1 MNKEID
7 PNELWDILDED
18 VDYKKAVEASADLD
32 SIIKR
37 IIRYYKEFN
46 VFDSPDLVSELSLG
60 LGHLIKSS
68 KFIEEYVEDIVEDRR
83 AQHFLDNYDPT
94 EEEIESMIKP
104 RKWHGQEM

>member
-7 PNELWDILDED
+7 HDKLWDIIDED
-18 VDYKKAVEASADLD
+18 VDYKEAVEASIDLD

-37 IIRYYKEFN
+37 IIRYYEQFN
-46 VFDSPDLVSELSLG
+46 PFDSPNLVSELSLG
-60 LGHLIKSS
+60 LGHLVMAS

-94 EEEIESMIKP
+94 EEEIVSMIKP
-104 RKWHGQEM
+104 RK

>member
-7 PNELWDILDED
+7 PNSLWDILDED

-32 SIIKR
+32 LIIKR

-46 VFDSPDLVSELSLG
+46 VFDNPDLVSELSLG

-83 AQHFLDNYDPT
+83 AQHHLDNYDPT

-104 RKWHGQEM
+104 RK